1 MKCKKCGS
9 VLDGNDSFCRMC
21 GSKIKRLDKGLILI
35 IIFGV
40 LAFASIGGLIYFS
53 LTTTSTNKVRNIDN
67 SYSAIT
73 GDWVDSSLNNMFRIT
88 NTKSYVWYQNYS
100 MDKNSYITGN
110 LKVLSGDDALLKLN
124 IDLDTVKSLINV
136 EDIVADDVYYL
147 QLFTSNKNIR
157 YSYYKFLVAIR
168 DEDLIIY
175 NYNDKEFYYCS
186 KR

>member
-9 VLDGNDSFCRMC
+9 VLDSSVSYCNMC
-21 GSKIKRLDKGLILI
+21 GSKIKNVDKGIILI
-35 IIFGV
+35 ILFGV
-40 LAFASIGGLIYFS
+40 LAFFSIGCLTFFS
-53 LTTTSTNKVRNIDN
+53 LTTTSNNKVRKVDN

-100 MDKNSYITGN
+100 MDKNSYITGS
-110 LKVLSGDDALLKLN
+110 LKVLSGDDALIKLD
-124 IDLDTVKSLINV
+124 IDLDTVKRLINI
-136 EDIVADDVYYL
+136 EDIALGDIYYL
-147 QLFTSNKNIR
+147 QLFTSKKDIK
-157 YSYYKFLVAIR
+157 YSYYKLLVALR
-168 DEDLIIY
+168 DDDLIIY